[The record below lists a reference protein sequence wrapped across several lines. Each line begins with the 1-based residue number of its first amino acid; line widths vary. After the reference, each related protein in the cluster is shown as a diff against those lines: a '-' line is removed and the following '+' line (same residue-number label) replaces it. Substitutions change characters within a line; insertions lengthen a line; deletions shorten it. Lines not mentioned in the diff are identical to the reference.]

1 MEDMEFTVKYILDD
15 GSDAY
20 GYDSNYN
27 ITDGILYYGAEE
39 ITRDTDDL
47 MNVIENIIEYNHNT
61 VIDIIDDN
69 DEVIYHNEEFNNE
82 DDLEELEESFKRYN
96 ETLKKALGE

>member
-1 MEDMEFTVKYILDD
+1 MEDMEFTVKYILND

-27 ITDGILYYGAEE
+27 IMDGILYYGAEE

-47 MNVIENIIEYNHNT
+47 NNVIECIVEYNHNT

-69 DEVIYHNEEFNNE
+69 DNIIYHNEEFDDE
-82 DDLEELEESFKRYN
+82 DNFDEFEESFKKYN